1 MKKLLFVG
9 STEAIAERSSIIS
22 AAKAAGYEVAS
33 EVLDPSGLGTSWVGK
48 FLAKRK
54 LRKVTR
60 PCFNEGVVLLVEQ
73 QGDSAWE
80 SWMVYAA
87 GAGMKMIAVPSRL
100 KGVDNIACV
109 RSGVAVYER
118 LETLADLEDVTRA
131 AMWECQKLAYVA
143 R

>member
-9 STEAIAERSSIIS
+9 SSEAIAERLAIIS
-22 AAKAAGYEVAS
+22 AAQAAGYEVAS
-33 EVLDPSGLGTSWVGK
+33 EILDPSGLSTSWVGK
-48 FLAKRK
+48 FLAKHK

-73 QGDSAWE
+73 RGDSAWE

-100 KGVDNIACV
+100 KGIDNIACV
-109 RSGVAVYER
+109 RSGVAVYDK
-118 LETLADLEDVTRA
+118 LDALEDIEYVCRSA
-131 AMWECQKLAYVA
+131 QGEVEKLACIV

>member
-1 MKKLLFVG
+1 MEKKLLFVG
-9 STEAIAERSSIIS
+9 STEAIAERSAIIS
-22 AAKAAGYEVAS
+22 AAQAAGYEVAS
-33 EVLDPSGLGTSWVGK
+33 QVLDPSGLSTSWVGK

-60 PCFNEGVVLLVEQ
+60 PCFDDGVVLLVEQ

-100 KGVDNIACV
+100 KGIDNIACV

-118 LETLADLEDVTRA
+118 LENLLDIEAVSRA
-131 AMWECQKLAYVA
+131 AMWECQKLAAV